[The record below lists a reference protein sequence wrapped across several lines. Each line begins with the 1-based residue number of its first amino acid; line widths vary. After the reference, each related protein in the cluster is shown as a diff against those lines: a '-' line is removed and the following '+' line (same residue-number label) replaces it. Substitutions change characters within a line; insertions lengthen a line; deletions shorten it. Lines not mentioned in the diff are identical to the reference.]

1 MIYIPSYPESGHS
14 EGSRGMSAF
23 DPKRT
28 FKWLSVLACGAK
40 KKELPVHRWM
50 DGAVPA
56 KLTIKFSDD
65 TPDISEHTIPANRA
79 IERIDH
85 AETLFINFLEE

>member
-1 MIYIPSYPESGHS
+1 
-14 EGSRGMSAF
+14 
-23 DPKRT
+23 
-28 FKWLSVLACGAK
+28 
-40 KKELPVHRWM
+40 M

-85 AETLFINFLEE
+85 AETLFIDFLEE

>member
-1 MIYIPSYPESGHS
+1 
-14 EGSRGMSAF
+14 
-23 DPKRT
+23 
-28 FKWLSVLACGAK
+28 
-40 KKELPVHRWM
+40 M

-56 KLTIKFSDD
+56 KLTIKSDD

-85 AETLFINFLEE
+85 AETLFIDFLEE

>member
-1 MIYIPSYPESGHS
+1 
-14 EGSRGMSAF
+14 
-23 DPKRT
+23 
-28 FKWLSVLACGAK
+28 
-40 KKELPVHRWM
+40 M

-79 IERIDH
+79 IERIGH
-85 AETLFINFLEE
+85 AETLFIDFLEE